1 MKRRKTV
8 NRYRIGEN
16 GQITNTSPRKLSNT
30 TRNLLD
36 FMMFA
41 QMMADMEDIAV
52 EDGVESTTTIEE
64 ETTTEATDD
73 VVE

>member
-1 MKRRKTV
+1 MKRRKTI
-8 NRYRIGEN
+8 NSYRIGEN

-30 TRNLLD
+30 TKNILD

-41 QMMADMEDIAV
+41 QMMADLEDIAV
-52 EDGVESTTTIEE
+52 EDENESTTTIEE
-64 ETTTEATDD
+64 ETTTETTD